1 MGRSEH
7 AWRSLAPTVVE
18 AVERDLPALHGN
30 ASLEILPFEDHDSPV
45 AISASARSI
54 LAAPEHE
61 ELQIASLWEG
71 DADRMVGRLT
81 PLLEQR

>member
-7 AWRSLAPTVVE
+7 AWRILAPTVVE

-45 AISASARSI
+45 AISDSGRSI
-54 LAAPEHE
+54 LPAPEHQ

-71 DADRMVGRLT
+71 DPDRMVGRLT